1 MLVTSALVA
10 ATNIPE
16 AVYLTVV
23 CSRQSEP
30 PPSNNHTHCCH
41 LHCPSPGLQ
50 APPCVCAHPPHVSG
64 SPAPQLHSPKS
75 GQDSSVFETYT
86 KPKWPR
92 FQVS

>member
-16 AVYLTVV
+16 AVYLTVA

-50 APPCVCAHPPHVSG
+50 APPCVCPPSACEWVTCPTAAQSKEWPG
-64 SPAPQLHSPKS
+64 LI
-75 GQDSSVFETYT
+75 SV
-86 KPKWPR
+86 
-92 FQVS
+92 